1 MGAATVV
8 KVGRG
13 TPAKIVLDLE
23 FTLTFRIRSVTTQ
36 FISISELS
44 TLSGV
49 SNHTLRY
56 YEKAGVLAPAM
67 RAANGHRRYLG
78 SDVAWLAFV
87 LRLKATGM
95 PLADIRWYAVLRSQ
109 GDMTLPGR
117 LAMLELHRER
127 LVVNIHEL
135 SQNLSALDD
144 KIGVYRQSMT
154 ATRTRPSRSKK

>member
-1 MGAATVV
+1 M
-8 KVGRG
+8 
-13 TPAKIVLDLE
+13 
-23 FTLTFRIRSVTTQ
+23 TTQ

-49 SNHTLRY
+49 SNYTLRY

-67 RAANGHRRYLG
+67 RAANGHRRYLD

-95 PLADIRWYAVLRSQ
+95 PLADIRQYALLRSQ
-109 GDMTLPGR
+109 GEVTLSDR
-117 LAMLELHRER
+117 LAMLELHRAR

-144 KIGVYRQSMT
+144 KIDVYHRSLT
-154 ATRTRPSRSKK
+154 SASKGRSKTKNDI

>member
-1 MGAATVV
+1 M
-8 KVGRG
+8 
-13 TPAKIVLDLE
+13 
-23 FTLTFRIRSVTTQ
+23 TTS

-44 TLSGV
+44 KLSGV
-49 SNHTLRY
+49 SNYTLRY

-67 RAANGHRRYLG
+67 RADNGHRRYLD

-95 PLADIRWYAVLRSQ
+95 PLVEIRRYAVLRSQ
-109 GDMTLPGR
+109 GVMTLPDR
-117 LAMLELHRER
+117 LAMLKLHRDR

-144 KIGVYRQSMT
+144 KIDVYHQSMT
-154 ATRTRPSRSKK
+154 SARKGRSKAKNEIRSPLPNLSIR